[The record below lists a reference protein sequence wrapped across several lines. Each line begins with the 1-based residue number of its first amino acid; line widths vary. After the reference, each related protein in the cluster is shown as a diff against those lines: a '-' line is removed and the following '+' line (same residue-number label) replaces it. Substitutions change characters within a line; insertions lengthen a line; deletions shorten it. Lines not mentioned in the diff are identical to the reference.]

1 MIHKTEWYAIASI
14 LAGIFGLYLLMSTAM
29 AAPVSEHNEQHAAEM
44 AAQNALFDAGCTRTN
59 IKRTARWAVHS
70 ETGSQTYVVTG
81 NGLTVECVKWES
93 STAPIWKISWTAPT
107 TRADGS
113 PLRPDEIAGYRVT
126 VNGNEIEPLVSAVEI
141 VTDLVSL
148 GDTVG
153 LQTVDNSNPPLV
165 SAAKELV
172 LE

>member
-1 MIHKTEWYAIASI
+1 MKRFWLKLSFWAVISVAA
-14 LAGIFGLYLLMSTAM
+14 AM
-29 AAPVSEHNEQHAAEM
+29 FAVSAAFADVMSEHNEQHAAEM

-70 ETGSQTYVVTG
+70 DPGSQKYVVTG

-113 PLRPDEIAGYRVT
+113 PLPPDQIAGYQVIVDGQPVAMAAGTSYRVAAVPVGT
-126 VNGNEIEPLVSAVEI
+126 AVE
-141 VTDLVSL
+141 LR
-148 GDTVG
+148 
-153 LQTVDNSNPPLV
+153 TVDTGGLLSDSV
-165 SAAKELV
+165 RLV
-172 LE
+172 LR